1 MVVLPGIQ
9 YTYIYLT
16 SVSWSGLRGLCD
28 TTHNGTELTV
38 GKTGVK
44 KNASVC
50 QRKLFYCLDVRHK
63 VIASKIYNRAWLGS
77 KRVCSNSNMAWKV
90 GGYNC
95 GCFVSH
101 SDIVTL
107 EYNCNYCQFV

>member
-1 MVVLPGIQ
+1 M
-9 YTYIYLT
+9 
-16 SVSWSGLRGLCD
+16 
-28 TTHNGTELTV
+28 HNGTELTV

-44 KNASVC
+44 KNASACQRNASVC
-50 QRKLFYCLDVRHK
+50 QRKLFCCLDVRCK

-90 GGYNC
+90 GSYKC

-107 EYNCNYCQFV
+107 EYNCIVIIANLSSIV